1 MKKYIGFD
9 LDGTLATLDFDE
21 RIWLEE
27 IPKLYAEKNNLEL
40 KEAKD
45 KLYATYFRSWMI
57 EKVKDW
63 TDIEYWFDRL
73 DLENWQKLIE
83 DMKDEIYL
91 YEDAV
96 PALEKLKKDYK
107 LIVITNSNRKFLN
120 IKIESEGLK
129 EYFEKIYSVNS
140 DLGFGKKEPAVYQK
154 ICNELK
160 IKPTEMAHIGD
171 DYIRDY
177 MIPRSIGIDSY
188 YLDRRDASGHEENK
202 VTNLKEFVKKIKEN
216 ERRN

>member
-1 MKKYIGFD
+1 MTKYIGFD

-27 IPKLYAEKNNLEL
+27 IPKLYSEKNNLDL

-57 EKVKDW
+57 EKIKDW

-73 DLENWQKLIE
+73 GLEDWQKLIE
-83 DMKDEIYL
+83 DMKEEIYL

-96 PALEKLKKDYK
+96 PALEKLKEDYK
-107 LIVITNSNRKFLN
+107 LIIITNSNRKFLD
-120 IKIESEGLK
+120 IKVESGGLDK
-129 EYFEKIYSVNS
+129 YFDKIYSVNS
-140 DLGFGKKEPAVYQK
+140 DLGYSVKEPEVYTN
-154 ICNELK
+154 ICKELN
-160 IKPTEMAHIGD
+160 IHPTKMVYIGD

-177 MIPRSIGIDSY
+177 MIPSSVGINAY
-188 YLDRRDASGHEENK
+188 YLDRADTAGREEKK
-202 VTNLKEFVKKIKEN
+202 VTNLKEFVEKIKEN
-216 ERRN
+216 E

>member
-1 MKKYIGFD
+1 MTKYIGFD

-73 DLENWQKLIE
+73 GLDDWQKLIE

-91 YEDAV
+91 YDDAI
-96 PALEKLKKDYK
+96 PALEKLKEDYK
-107 LIVITNSNRKFLN
+107 LIIITNSNRKFLN
-120 IKIESEGLK
+120 IKIESEGL
-129 EYFEKIYSVNS
+129 EGYFDKIYSVNS
-140 DLGFGKKEPAVYQK
+140 DLGYSVKEPQVYQE
-154 ICNELK
+154 ICDELG
-160 IKPTEMAHIGD
+160 IHPTEMIYIGD

-177 MIPRSIGIDSY
+177 MIPSSVGINAY
-188 YLDRRDASGHEENK
+188 YLDRADTAGHEENK
-202 VTNLKEFVKKIKEN
+202 VNDLKEFVENIKEN
-216 ERRN
+216 E